1 VKYVPP
7 YGVTANPDASYVNGD
22 PSIGRQGSIPPAA
35 VFENPQREIVNLIA
49 DSTQTPTDVD
59 LHQTT
64 RAVRDGKL
72 NFCVDSGPLNQLQ
85 VVMPGPPIQAY
96 TAGLSLNV
104 LVAHTNTGA
113 TRIVVGTLNPT
124 SVKRRDGSELQAN
137 DLLAGMV
144 ANLIC
149 DGTYFQLINDGGSGG
164 GGGDTNIVNIDIPYV
179 RDTGT
184 ANHLIGL
191 YSPPLVDL
199 REGRTVEIKLAH
211 NITGATDFT
220 PNNFPVHSV
229 VHPDGSPLTSG
240 DGVIGQT
247 FLLIFDG
254 VNWQLANWC
263 CNLGGVPAQPTTG
276 TGKSLRFWYRQPDQ
290 SSHLRRLPS
299 INGNRQV
306 WTYNMFVKRNDLG
319 IAGVDYGGSI
329 AQGIECW
336 FMAGNAAQGGDA
348 TGMYLWQRYYNNN
361 PAFTLF
367 WNYSYWNVAWP
378 GAPAPAFSNNIPA
391 DTGWHNFHMTADGAH
406 ISLYYDALLVAQG
419 PAAGN
424 GAVCA
429 ARLHE
434 IGTDADYGAPGFS
447 YNEYYGANI
456 RAAEIYLI
464 DGLSLPPTTFFNNI
478 GGILKPKRYT
488 GAFNANGGANG
499 SYLNF
504 DDSSAATETTLGR
517 DQSGNNN
524 NWQPFNISINDIS
537 TDYPG

>member
-1 VKYVPP
+1 VKYIPP
-7 YGVTANPDASYVNGD
+7 YGVTSNPDASYVNGD

-35 VFENPQREIVNLIA
+35 VFENPQREIVNLVA
-49 DSTQTPTDVD
+49 DSTQTPNDGD

-85 VVMPGPPIQAY
+85 VVLPGPAVQTY
-96 TAGLSLNV
+96 WAGLSMHV
-104 LVAHTNTGA
+104 LVAHSNTGA

-144 ANLIC
+144 AHLVC
-149 DGTYFQLINDGGSGG
+149 DGTYFQLMNDGGSAGT
-164 GGGDTNIVNIDIPYV
+164 GGDTNIVQIDIPYV

-184 ANHLIGL
+184 PNHLIGL
-191 YSPPLVDL
+191 YSPPLADL
-199 REGRTVEIKLAH
+199 REGRTVEIMLLH
-211 NITGATDFT
+211 NITGATDFK
-220 PNNFPVHSV
+220 PNNFPIHNV
-229 VHPDGSPLTSG
+229 VHPDGSPLSNG
-240 DGVIGQT
+240 DGLAGQVL
-247 FLLIFDG
+247 LLIFDS
-254 VNWQLANWC
+254 VNWQLISC
-263 CNLGGVPAQPTTG
+263 CAAAGTTPAQPTVS

-290 SSHLRRLPS
+290 STHLRRLPS
-299 INGNRQV
+299 MNGNRQL
-306 WTYNMFVKRNDLG
+306 WTYNMFVKRMSLG
-319 IAGVDYGGSI
+319 IAGTDYGGSI

-348 TGMYLWQRYYNNN
+348 TGMYLWQQYYNNQ

-378 GAPAPAFSNNIPA
+378 GAPAPAFSNNIQA
-391 DTGWHNFHMTADGAH
+391 DTNWHNWQLNADGAK
-406 ISLYYDALLVAQG
+406 ISCYYDGMLVAQG

-447 YNEYYGANI
+447 YNEYYGSNT
-456 RAAEIYLI
+456 RMCEIYLI
-464 DGLSLPPTTFFNNI
+464 DGLSLPPTTFFNNV
-478 GGILKPKRYT
+478 GGILKPKRYS
-488 GAFNANGGANG
+488 GAFNANGGVNG
-499 SYLNF
+499 SYINF
-504 DDSSAATETTLGR
+504 DDSSAATDTTLGR

-524 NWQPFNISINDIS
+524 NWTPFNTSINDVS
-537 TDYPG
+537 NDYPG